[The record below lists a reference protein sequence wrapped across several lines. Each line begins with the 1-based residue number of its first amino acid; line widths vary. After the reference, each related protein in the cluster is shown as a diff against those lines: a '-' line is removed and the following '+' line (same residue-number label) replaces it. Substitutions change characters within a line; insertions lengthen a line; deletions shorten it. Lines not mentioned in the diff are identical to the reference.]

1 MRRAVVTTAAVT
13 CGTPAIAE
21 PLHLMCVGGGRANQA
36 TSSQTYVAGSNG
48 ASAWG
53 TTNGIRSVPFDDRVN
68 VEIYDDEGRIRLPRT
83 MLPTIRGGKDGWF
96 ELENLKVTENEITGS
111 AAVNVINSPKVR
123 IDRLTGRISIA
134 GKAGS
139 YSGECQAYDPATT
152 QRRF

>member
-1 MRRAVVTTAAVT
+1 
-13 CGTPAIAE
+13 
-21 PLHLMCVGGGRANQA
+21 
-36 TSSQTYVAGSNG
+36 
-48 ASAWG
+48 
-53 TTNGIRSVPFDDRVN
+53 
-68 VEIYDDEGRIRLPRT
+68 
-83 MLPTIRGGKDGWF
+83 MLPPIRGGKDGWF

-152 QRRF
+152 QRPF